1 MLGTYIDIILYPVRE
16 LLQLLVDPR
25 LTEHL
30 GVSVLGIAVS
40 SAIVLIVVTA
50 LVTRINAGDLANSV
64 ISVVSNKDRE
74 HKLDSERAA
83 RSAAADRRAATPRI
97 HYHFHTGK
105 GKYGKGK

>member
-1 MLGTYIDIILYPVRE
+1 MLGTYIDIILYPVRQ

-30 GVSVLGIAVS
+30 GVSVLGIVVT

-64 ISVVSNKDRE
+64 FNVVSHKYREKNRGSDRGSS
-74 HKLDSERAA
+74 LGRVNPS
-83 RSAAADRRAATPRI
+83 
-97 HYHFHTGK
+97 K
-105 GKYGKGK
+105 GK